1 MELDS
6 IKQIIQ
12 DFFQENTLTVVGS
25 GLSAAEGIP
34 GMSALSNE
42 LQNKIPHFL
51 SDPIDIKLW
60 DKINKD
66 LLARAVYAEGNL

>member
-42 LQNKIPHFL
+42 LQSKIPQ
-51 SDPIDIKLW
+51 
-60 DKINKD
+60 
-66 LLARAVYAEGNL
+66 LLQR

>member
-25 GLSAAEGIP
+25 GPL
-34 GMSALSNE
+34 
-42 LQNKIPHFL
+42 LQKEFL
-51 SDPIDIKLW
+51 ECLRCLMNYKVKFLIFLVIL
-60 DKINKD
+60 
-66 LLARAVYAEGNL
+66 